1 MNKNTILFILI
12 LALVV
17 LVGAVAYFAANKTTE
32 APAVVIDSFDLCVA
46 SGYPVMESYP
56 RQCRTPDGKNLA
68 EDIGNEIEKTDM
80 IKIDNPRPNQ
90 TVQSPLLIEGE
101 ARGNWYFEASFPI
114 KLFDD
119 DGNLLVIGIAQ
130 AQSDWM
136 ATDFVPFKVE
146 LNFAHP
152 ATREG
157 TLVLKKNNPS
167 GLPEH
172 ADELRVP
179 VKFIQSPSEMMKVK
193 VYFNNSELDPEFS
206 CNKVF
211 AVEREVPR
219 TQTVARAALNELL
232 KGTTQNETNEGFFT
246 SLNTGVNIQSL
257 TIENGTA
264 KIDFDDRL
272 EFQVGG
278 SCRVSTIRTQI
289 TETLTQFPT
298 VDNVII
304 SINGRTEDILQP

>member
-1 MNKNTILFILI
+1 
-12 LALVV
+12 
-17 LVGAVAYFAANKTTE
+17 
-32 APAVVIDSFDLCVA
+32 
-46 SGYPVMESYP
+46 
-56 RQCRTPDGKNLA
+56 
-68 EDIGNEIEKTDM
+68 
-80 IKIDNPRPNQ
+80 
-90 TVQSPLLIEGE
+90 
-101 ARGNWYFEASFPI
+101 
-114 KLFDD
+114 
-119 DGNLLVIGIAQ
+119 
-130 AQSDWM
+130 
-136 ATDFVPFKVE
+136 
-146 LNFAHP
+146 
-152 ATREG
+152 
-157 TLVLKKNNPS
+157 
-167 GLPEH
+167 
-172 ADELRVP
+172 
-179 VKFIQSPSEMMKVK
+179 MMKVK